1 MAVNQNTKISNDLRE
16 LLYARFSSIIIKF
29 YRKDNSSDNACVS
42 EGPDYVGAD
51 FTTPDKKKCQ
61 LVVTLKYFIENTQ
74 EVYDTIKNPL
84 PVKKQEF
91 VCDFL

>member
-1 MAVNQNTKISNDLRE
+1 MAVNQ
-16 LLYARFSSIIIKF
+16 
-29 YRKDNSSDNACVS
+29 
-42 EGPDYVGAD
+42 
-51 FTTPDKKKCQ
+51 
-61 LVVTLKYFIENTQ
+61 NTQ